1 MKKLTALILIACMAA
16 ALFAGCGTKATTPAN
31 IGTLQGPTGMGM
43 VTLMGDEF
51 SSKYNITIESAPDAV
66 VGKIIN
72 GELDIAAVPVN
83 LAATLYNKTEGNIMM
98 IAVNTLGVLYV
109 LEEGETVN
117 SMADLAGKTLYATG
131 QGSTPEYMLSYLLE
145 KNGLTDSVTVEYKAE
160 HSELATLMASGEVKL
175 GMLPEPNVT
184 ATMAKN
190 ENLRVALDLTKE
202 WKDAA
207 GVEPVQGC
215 IVVRKDYFEQNQ
227 AVVRLFLKEYEAA
240 VNYTKA
246 NQAETA
252 ALMEKYGIIGS
263 AAIAEKA
270 IDKCNIVCY
279 RDEAMR
285 TAAEAMLQVL
295 FDANPKSV
303 GGALPGDD
311 FYYNENAK

>member
-16 ALFAGCGTKATTPAN
+16 ALFAGCGTKATTPIN

-145 KNGLTDSVTVEYKAE
+145 KPYRQRD
-160 HSELATLMASGEVKL
+160 
-175 GMLPEPNVT
+175 
-184 ATMAKN
+184 
-190 ENLRVALDLTKE
+190 R
-202 WKDAA
+202 
-207 GVEPVQGC
+207 
-215 IVVRKDYFEQNQ
+215 
-227 AVVRLFLKEYEAA
+227 
-240 VNYTKA
+240 
-246 NQAETA
+246 
-252 ALMEKYGIIGS
+252 GIQS
-263 AAIAEKA
+263 RAQRA
-270 IDKCNIVCY
+270 CN
-279 RDEAMR
+279 AHG
-285 TAAEAMLQVL
+285 
-295 FDANPKSV
+295 F
-303 GGALPGDD
+303 G
-311 FYYNENAK
+311 